1 LAAEK
6 NLDFLKRCI
15 AGFRRVNFADRDS
28 GRVYL
33 RIESGTPILKDPA
46 ALELAVRV
54 PDALAALRAVAP
66 EALTD
71 KVPAAQQAQYLQT
84 QDGVGS
90 LQTLGQWGLDA

>member
-1 LAAEK
+1 M
-6 NLDFLKRCI
+6 
-15 AGFRRVNFADRDS
+15 
-28 GRVYL
+28 
-33 RIESGTPILKDPA
+33 
-46 ALELAVRV
+46 
-54 PDALAALRAVAP
+54 RAVAP